1 MKALV
6 VGYGS
11 IGQRH
16 CAVLQGLGHK
26 VAVVSR
32 QALEQL
38 QRFHTLEEGV
48 HAFSPD
54 YVVVANPT
62 SEHLDSLT
70 VLAGRG
76 YRGRV
81 LVEKPLFAAPAAM
94 PAHAFTSLNVGYNL
108 RFHPLLTELRKRV
121 AASSAIAAHVYTGQW
136 LPEWRPGQDYRATYS
151 ARRAQGGGVL
161 RDLSHDL
168 DYLCWL
174 LGPPAHGCA
183 LLGKVSDLEIDTED
197 YCSLMYQS
205 EQGALA
211 TLHLNYLDRPARREC
226 VLHTRAGTWRA
237 DFITGVLGC
246 GSETQS
252 FEIERNQTY
261 ADMHRAVLDGD
272 HADRLCDAAQGLRV
286 VELIAAFEKSSAT
299 RSWMAPS

>member
-11 IGQRH
+11 IGRRH
-16 CAVLQGLGHK
+16 CAVLQSLGLG

-32 QALEQL
+32 QVLDQPL
-38 QRFHTLEEGV
+38 RFPTIEEGV

-62 SEHLDSLT
+62 SEHLASLN
-70 VLAGRG
+70 VLTRLG
-76 YRGRV
+76 YRGKV
-81 LVEKPLFAAPAAM
+81 LVEKPLFAAPAAL
-94 PAHAFTSLNVGYNL
+94 PAHAFESLSVGYNL

-121 AASSAIAAHVYTGQW
+121 AASPAIAAHVYTGQW
-136 LPEWRPGQDYRATYS
+136 LPDWRPGQDYRATYS

-174 LGPPAHGCA
+174 VGPPAHGCA
-183 LLGKVSDLEIDTED
+183 LLGKVSDLETDTED
-197 YCSLMYQS
+197 YCSLLFQS
-205 EQGALA
+205 AQGALA

-237 DFITGVLGC
+237 DFIAGVLAG

-261 ADMHRAVLDGD
+261 ADMHLAVLDGG
-272 HADRLCDAAQGLRV
+272 HAGWLCDAVQGLRV

-299 RSWMAPS
+299 RAWMLPS